1 MSESESDNVENE
13 VEESEKESYS
23 TNNSDVERDDSA
35 PSSKP
40 SMTGYQK
47 PVLNSIKIGQW
58 ISVKFTDR
66 KYFAGLVQKVYGNSE
81 FEVKFVRHRCGSTY
95 FWPNAEDVSDVE
107 FPQIVKILRTPKE
120 SRRGEIILEEANLM

>member
-1 MSESESDNVENE
+1 MKKKAKMSESESDDVENE

-23 TNNSDVERDDSA
+23 ENNSDVERDDSA

-40 SMTGYQK
+40 SMAGYQK

-66 KYFAGLVQKVYGNSE
+66 QYLLVVCKKCME
-81 FEVKFVRHRCGSTY
+81 I
-95 FWPNAEDVSDVE
+95 PN
-107 FPQIVKILRTPKE
+107 LR
-120 SRRGEIILEEANLM
+120 